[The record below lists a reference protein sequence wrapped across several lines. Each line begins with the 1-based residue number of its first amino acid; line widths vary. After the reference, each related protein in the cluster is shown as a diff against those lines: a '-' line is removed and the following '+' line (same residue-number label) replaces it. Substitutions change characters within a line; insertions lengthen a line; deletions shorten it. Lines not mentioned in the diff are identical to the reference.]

1 MMKVFIPREALNNL
15 TVTQLAE
22 KYGGELVDLF
32 NQGGARDS
40 VPYFV
45 FAENDK
51 GSAFMGGLQSW
62 NTGVQCTFQQD

>member
-1 MMKVFIPREALNNL
+1 MMKVFIAREALNNL

-22 KYGGELVDLF
+22 KYGGELVEPF
-32 NQGGARDS
+32 NQGGSRDS
-40 VPYFV
+40 KPYFL

-62 NTGVQCTFQQD
+62 GTGVECTFQED